1 VGGFLRWSERSELS
15 SGAAFPNAFSYAC
28 AKPATEL
35 LRAGTTLPFD
45 DRMVKFKTAQGT
57 GRPADDSRVRGARL
71 SDNAARIGVP
81 GFIGKGNDL
90 F

>member
-45 DRMVKFKTAQGT
+45 DRMVKFEQLKELVGLPMIRA
-57 GRPADDSRVRGARL
+57 S
-71 SDNAARIGVP
+71 
-81 GFIGKGNDL
+81 
-90 F
+90 